1 MNYLEDLSH
10 PYPQEKPLTMEDL
23 IKIAQ
28 ENEKLTAERVAQM
41 IINSSTNEVD
51 PLGR

>member
-1 MNYLEDLSH
+1 MNNQEELLHPIPSSEGLSDADLQKMNERLQ
-10 PYPQEKPLTMEDL
+10 QE
-23 IKIAQ
+23 
-28 ENEKLTAERVAQM
+28 TAERVAQM

>member
-1 MNYLEDLSH
+1 MTNEDLQGSQTSSELLTNADLQKMNERVQ
-10 PYPQEKPLTMEDL
+10 QE
-23 IKIAQ
+23 
-28 ENEKLTAERVAQM
+28 TAERVAQM